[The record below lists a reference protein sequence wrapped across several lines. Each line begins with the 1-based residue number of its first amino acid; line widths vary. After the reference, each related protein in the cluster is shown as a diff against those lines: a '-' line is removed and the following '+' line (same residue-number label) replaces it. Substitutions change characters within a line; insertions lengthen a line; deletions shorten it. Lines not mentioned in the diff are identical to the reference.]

1 MNEKNMTELSQ
12 YNYNEA
18 AGEDRSIQEAIA
30 FLEHADMRTP
40 WEKIEKFSHGK
51 ELQKLLVEGL
61 LEHDP
66 SQKRESVA
74 RRVRGWMKYTM
85 NQTIKKKD
93 AIELCFILG
102 LSVEEA
108 DEFVA
113 LVSEEGLHWRS
124 PDEIVYIFALKQ
136 GMSYQEAQK
145 LNEEM
150 KRKLSTVRESREP
163 AQDSFTPVIRAEVAA
178 LRTREELE
186 DYLTEAVPR
195 LGRWHN
201 NAYKLFME
209 MLEILEHPELDE
221 IERRAEVF
229 EEERLTARDITRE
242 YFYGDHVLYAKE
254 QVRAGKKKED
264 SGKEK
269 LTFTEIQKNISSG
282 WPDDVALSK
291 MRNRKMDVTRKVL
304 ILLFLATDP
313 GSLPEDEED
322 LEWEPSGEESFE
334 DLYCRLNDMLLQCGY
349 RALDPRSPFDW
360 MILYCIHEGDMVD
373 VSARLRAMIRA
384 MFGEKE

>member
-1 MNEKNMTELSQ
+1 
-12 YNYNEA
+12 
-18 AGEDRSIQEAIA
+18 
-30 FLEHADMRTP
+30 
-40 WEKIEKFSHGK
+40 
-51 ELQKLLVEGL
+51 
-61 LEHDP
+61 
-66 SQKRESVA
+66 
-74 RRVRGWMKYTM
+74 MKYTM

>member
-30 FLEHADMRTP
+30 FLEHADMRTL

>member
-1 MNEKNMTELSQ
+1 
-12 YNYNEA
+12 
-18 AGEDRSIQEAIA
+18 
-30 FLEHADMRTP
+30 
-40 WEKIEKFSHGK
+40 
-51 ELQKLLVEGL
+51 
-61 LEHDP
+61 
-66 SQKRESVA
+66 
-74 RRVRGWMKYTM
+74 
-85 NQTIKKKD
+85 
-93 AIELCFILG
+93 
-102 LSVEEA
+102 
-108 DEFVA
+108 
-113 LVSEEGLHWRS
+113 
-124 PDEIVYIFALKQ
+124 
-136 GMSYQEAQK
+136 
-145 LNEEM
+145 
-150 KRKLSTVRESREP
+150 
-163 AQDSFTPVIRAEVAA
+163 
-178 LRTREELE
+178 
-186 DYLTEAVPR
+186 
-195 LGRWHN
+195 
-201 NAYKLFME
+201 ME